1 MHNIIII
8 PVSNEIQSY
17 EIKIQDGEEKIKL
30 LKKKLV
36 MENQC
41 LVDEELNL
49 KWIVTKEETL
59 RQKLRELEE
68 PIRAKERDMVS

>member
-68 PIRAKERDMVS
+68 PIRAKEQDMVS